1 VRATFYVLGADGP
14 VGANENSIEIIGE
27 ETENSAQGYFV
38 YGYNKSG
45 SVTFSHLRVGSQEIR
60 SNYLITNANFVACQ
74 QWEFFEKFPLLK
86 DIFPRG
92 TFLLNAPYDKY
103 EASEGLPVAM
113 PEEIINKNLKFYVIN
128 GYQVSREARMGGH
141 INTVM

>member
-1 VRATFYVLGADGP
+1 M
-14 VGANENSIEIIGE
+14 
-27 ETENSAQGYFV
+27 
-38 YGYNKSG
+38 
-45 SVTFSHLRVGSQEIR
+45 
-60 SNYLITNANFVACQ
+60 
-74 QWEFFEKFPLLK
+74 K
-86 DIFPRG
+86 DIFPGG

-128 GYQVSREARMGGH
+128 GYKVSREARMGGH